1 MYLIEPY
8 NAYQKPARKKHWTEV
23 AEEEALYVRMV
34 MEHQA
39 IMQSMAVNSNAPAGG
54 VGGGY
59 NWEDVE
65 YCNFSY
71 SPTTGVGPLLV
82 TFVNLTDT
90 PNNDTFLWS
99 YGSGSL
105 TSALVTAPPLTYTQT
120 GSYTITLNETSSTGF
135 KSTKSNTVTVVAPTI
150 TPHFT
155 VNTSSYVAPYIV
167 TFTNTST
174 RITGSGDSLNYKWI
188 FGDGTTSSLA
198 NPTHTYQT
206 GSFNVSLEISESI
219 YGITSMSSSVGAITG
234 IVPTLNAAFTFETSS
249 ADAPSIASFTNTTNY
264 NGTGALTYLW
274 TYGSGSLTTSS
285 LNADLEY
292 LDAGSYTA
300 SLQVTE
306 SLYNLT
312 SFVTASWVLA

>member
-135 KSTKSNTVTVVAPTI
+135 KSTKSASI
-150 TPHFT
+150 
-155 VNTSSYVAPYIV
+155 
-167 TFTNTST
+167 
-174 RITGSGDSLNYKWI
+174 
-188 FGDGTTSSLA
+188 
-198 NPTHTYQT
+198 
-206 GSFNVSLEISESI
+206 NVI
-219 YGITSMSSSVGAITG
+219 A
-234 IVPTLNAAFTFETSS
+234 PTLNAAFSFTTSS
-249 ADAPSIASFTNTTNY
+249 ATAPSTASFTNTTNY
-264 NGTGALTYLW
+264 NGTGTLNYLW
-274 TYGSGSLTTSS
+274 TYGSGSFTTSS
-285 LNADLEY
+285 LNAQLGY
-292 LDAGSYTA
+292 LTHGSYTA

-306 SLYNLT
+306 SIYKLT
-312 SFVTASWVLA
+312 SFVTASFVLA